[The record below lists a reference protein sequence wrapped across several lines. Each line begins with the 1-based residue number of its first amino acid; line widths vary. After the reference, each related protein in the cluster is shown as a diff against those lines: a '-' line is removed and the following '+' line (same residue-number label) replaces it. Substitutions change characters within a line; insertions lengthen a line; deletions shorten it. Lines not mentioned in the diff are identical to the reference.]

1 MHSSIQGFITTKM
14 AQADTTLDLQ
24 GSSFV
29 STRPSETM
37 LSLTWRHFR
46 RHRLALV
53 GMSMLGVL
61 ALGVILIPLVTN
73 YDPGTTHILD
83 KYLSPSLDHLMGT
96 DGLGRDM
103 LIRSMEGGR
112 ISLMIGLL
120 GMTLAITI
128 GTTIGALAGFYG
140 GLVDNLLMRLA
151 DMMLTMP
158 TLFIAI
164 LLTQL
169 LRAGVVPFLS
179 AGIMPIV
186 MVIALTTW
194 MPVAR
199 LVRASFLSLKEK
211 DFVEAARASGAKNAR
226 IMIQHILPN
235 AASPII
241 VAATLQVGA
250 AIITESGLSYLGF
263 GVQPPI
269 PTWGNML
276 QHAQSEMEYAPW
288 TAIFP
293 GLLIFLTVIAV
304 NYVGDGLRDAMDPHH
319 VQ

>member
-1 MHSSIQGFITTKM
+1 M
-14 AQADTTLDLQ
+14 AQANPTFDHTIAMQ
-24 GSSFV
+24 AI
-29 STRPSETM
+29 TRRQETM

-46 RHRLALV
+46 QHKLALM
-53 GMSMLGVL
+53 GMAVLGL
-61 ALGVILIPLVTN
+61 LILGVILVPVVTN
-73 YDPGTTHILD
+73 YDPGATHILD
-83 KYLSPSLDHLMGT
+83 KYQPPSLDHIMGT

-103 LIRSMEGGR
+103 FVRSMDGGR
-112 ISLMIGLL
+112 ISLTIGLL
-120 GMTLAITI
+120 AMILAITI
-128 GTTIGALAGFYG
+128 GTFIGAIAGFYG
-140 GLVDNLLMRLA
+140 GMIDNLLMCLA
-151 DMMLTMP
+151 DMMLTLP
-158 TLFIAI
+158 TLFVAI

-179 AGIMPIV
+179 AGITPIV
-186 MVIALTTW
+186 LVIAFTAW

-211 DFVEAARASGAKNAR
+211 EFVDAARAAGARNGR
-226 IMIQHILPN
+226 IMVAHILPN

-241 VAATLQVGA
+241 VAATLRVGA

-276 QHAQSEMEYAPW
+276 QHAQSEMDYAPW

-293 GLLIFLTVIAV
+293 GLLIFITVIAV
-304 NYVGDGLRDAMDPHH
+304 NYIGDGLRDALDPHH